1 MSGVGREIVL
11 IDKFQNRAQAEA
23 ADIVHAVPFAHSLT
37 VRAGDYPDL
46 TGSRVVVM
54 AAGVNQKPGETRLQ
68 LLERNAA
75 VFNEVIPQIFQHAPQ
90 TVLVVATNPVDV
102 MTHLSAHFA
111 AAHGIPSHRVIGSG
125 TTLDTARYR
134 TLLSQA
140 LGVDS
145 THVHG
150 YVVGEHGDS
159 EVLTW
164 SLTNIGSMPLAAFC
178 QMKGIDLN
186 ESLRQKIDEQV
197 RRAAYYIIEGKGAT
211 YYGVGSALARIARNI
226 LLDRRAIMTVCTPT
240 SEIAGVKDIT
250 VSLPHLVGGEGVLE
264 TFPLPLDETEQAAL
278 QRSAATIREAIDA
291 LGLG

>member
-1 MSGVGREIVL
+1 
-11 IDKFQNRAQAEA
+11 
-23 ADIVHAVPFAHSLT
+23 
-37 VRAGDYPDL
+37 
-46 TGSRVVVM
+46 
-54 AAGVNQKPGETRLQ
+54 
-68 LLERNAA
+68 
-75 VFNEVIPQIFQHAPQ
+75 
-90 TVLVVATNPVDV
+90 VLVVATNPVDV

-178 QMKGIDLN
+178 QMKGIDLD